1 MITPMDGSTILL
13 CTDGSDLALGAL
25 RQALPLLAPAERTVV
40 LTVTAEEDPTLVAG
54 TGFAA
59 GVISAE
65 QQVELLQRAQR
76 AAEDLLDHTVAELGL
91 TGAETVIL
99 GGDAGHAICDLAES
113 LPASIIVLGTRG
125 NGGLRRAV
133 MGSTSDHVVRHAPCP
148 VLVHGGHDER
158 H

>member
-1 MITPMDGSTILL
+1 MIAPMDTSTILL
-13 CTDGSDLALGAL
+13 CTDGSGLALEAL
-25 RQALPLLAPAERTVV
+25 RRSLPLLAAAERTVV

-65 QQVELLQRAQR
+65 QQVELLERVRSAAQE
-76 AAEDLLDHTVAELGL
+76 ALDLTVAELGL

-99 GGDAGHAICDLAES
+99 GGDAGHVICDLAES
-113 LPASIIVLGTRG
+113 LPASVIVLGTRG
-125 NGGLRRAV
+125 HGGLRRAV

-148 VLVHGGHDER
+148 VLVYSARD
-158 H
+158 